1 MGFFLIDTLNL
12 QPENAPKHENQDTL
26 RKKRVIQCLSAKRK
40 VFMLL
45 MYKCLKSSLRTFQ
58 LILMNYSAAHYFLQ
72 KFLIWKY
79 AQHIANESTTS
90 SSSKIVRTRATY
102 VNYQPFLQSTYCT
115 FLLYHCSIKRSTPGL
130 LVVNIKTN
138 MVCKEL
144 HSTRGG
150 QIIQISCSSSNLCI
164 FNNVNNCFNVW
175 SESNLSIVWAY
186 L

>member
-1 MGFFLIDTLNL
+1 MGFFLIDTLIL

-26 RKKRVIQCLSAKRK
+26 RKKRIIQCLSAKRK

-58 LILMNYSAAHYFLQ
+58 LILMNHSAAHYFLQ

-79 AQHIANESTTS
+79 AQHIANESLQVP

-102 VNYQPFLQSTYCT
+102 VNYQPFLQSTYCA

-150 QIIQISCSSSNLCI
+150 QIIQTSCSSSKLCI
-164 FNNVNNCFNVW
+164 LVDVKKRF
-175 SESNLSIVWAY
+175 LSKCLIGIE